1 MCPAFVSGIVIGDAP
16 VSYWPIFSFSQMC
29 QKSGESSLSLKP
41 YALVMRSAEDE
52 PAVIQNTIDMIFF
65 MNFFFYVVVVGRFPS
80 RVRMSCRWRCCQ

>member
-29 QKSGESSLSLKP
+29 QRSGECSLSLKP

-52 PAVIQNTIDMIFF
+52 PAVMAKHYRHDFF
-65 MNFFFYVVVVGRFPS
+65 LEFFFYVVVVGRFPS